1 MYRIGIIGSENSH
14 AMAFSEIFNL
24 SGKFD
29 DIQVVAIYGEEEDA
43 SRKIHEKCGV
53 EIMKPEDMLGKVD
66 AIMVTSRNGKLH
78 PGYARPF
85 IEAGLPAFLD
95 KPIANCGKEAEEI
108 IALAREKGVPVMGGS
123 STKMVPDTLALR
135 EIAQAART
143 EGKLIGGHVFAPVS
157 MENEYGNFYFYASH
171 LAEICL
177 TIFGYDPVAVQ
188 AIRSKSGVAA
198 MLEYEDFVVDISYT
212 DEAYRYGATIITKDG
227 ATQREIDI
235 SGCYEAEITHFVHML
250 RTGEVP
256 QCDRDIVLPVK
267 LLNAIERA
275 YTEGGRQIIE

>member
-29 DIQVVAIYGEEEDA
+29 DIQVVAVYGEEEDA
-43 SRKIHEKCGV
+43 SQKIHEKCGV

-135 EIAQAART
+135 EIAQAARAA
-143 EGKLIGGHVFAPVS
+143 GKLIGGHVFAPVS

-177 TIFGYDPVAVQ
+177 TIFGYDPIAVQ
-188 AIRSKSGVAA
+188 AVRSKSGVAA

-212 DEAYRYGATIITKDG
+212 DEAYRYGATIITKSE
-227 ATQREIDI
+227 AVQRNIDI
-235 SGCYEAEITHFVHML
+235 SGCYEAEITHFVKML